1 MEYLSQECYN
11 KLVAELNEL
20 INVELPK
27 VKNEIAEAR
36 DKGDLSE
43 NFEYHAAK
51 RAQGK
56 LLGRSRFKQRAGK
69 RTGEVVEVHGPAG
82 VLKLKIE
89 SITMGIE

>member
-56 LLGRSRFKQRAGK
+56 LLGRIRFKQR
-69 RTGEVVEVHGPAG
+69 
-82 VLKLKIE
+82 VLQYARVMDTSKLE
-89 SITMGIE
+89 SDRV

>member
-36 DKGDLSE
+36 DKGEL
-43 NFEYHAAK
+43 
-51 RAQGK
+51 
-56 LLGRSRFKQRAGK
+56 
-69 RTGEVVEVHGPAG
+69 
-82 VLKLKIE
+82 
-89 SITMGIE
+89 